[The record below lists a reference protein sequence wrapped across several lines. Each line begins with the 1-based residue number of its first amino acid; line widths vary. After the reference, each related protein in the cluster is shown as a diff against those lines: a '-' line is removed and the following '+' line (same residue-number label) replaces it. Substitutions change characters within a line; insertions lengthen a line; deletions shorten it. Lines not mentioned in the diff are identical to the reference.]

1 MRTLRHAATRLLPF
15 CVVLL
20 MLLGSTGAALSEP
33 ATYVLDKEQTNVTFT
48 WNHLGVSR
56 QSGRILDVTG
66 TLTFDPAEPEQAAL
80 ETTLKAASIW
90 TGVAGFD
97 RQLRNADYFDAAQFP
112 NLTFKSSAIKKTGE
126 RTGEVTGDLTILGR
140 ANPVTLQV
148 NWNFSGD
155 HPLGLSNPVFQDKYV
170 SGFTAT
176 TKLFRSD
183 WGMSRGAPLVSDEIE
198 ITINAEFLR
207 K

>member
-1 MRTLRHAATRLLPF
+1 MCTLRHATKHLLPF

-20 MLLGSTGAALSEP
+20 LLLGSTGVALSEP
-33 ATYVLDKEQTNVTFT
+33 TTYVLDKEQTNVTFS
-48 WNHLGVSR
+48 WNHLGISR

-66 TLTFDPAEPEQAAL
+66 TLTFDSAEPEQSAL

-90 TGVAGFD
+90 TGVPGFD
-97 RQLRNADYFDAAQFP
+97 RQLRNADYFDANQFP
-112 NLTFKSSAIKKTGE
+112 SLTFKSTGIKKTGD

-140 ANPVTLQV
+140 ANPVILQV
-148 NWNFSGD
+148 TWNFSGD

-176 TKLFRSD
+176 TKLLRSD

-198 ITINAEFLR
+198 ITINAEFIR